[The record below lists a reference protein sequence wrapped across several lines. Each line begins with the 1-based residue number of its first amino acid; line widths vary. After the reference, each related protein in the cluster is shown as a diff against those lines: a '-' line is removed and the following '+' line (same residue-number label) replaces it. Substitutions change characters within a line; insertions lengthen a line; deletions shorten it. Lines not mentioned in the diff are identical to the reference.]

1 MSNRIA
7 NLDPYSDTTNLSRI
21 DDALSPERRKINR
34 ERFSPDQLDIFIL
47 NLDKPDL
54 VQQLLDGLSKAHA
67 EFSSK
72 GFKLN
77 VLIGDTGSTDIKTID
92 LLKNVPDFIQVIWF
106 DSYNFSRSNNDLF
119 EHGTAGFA
127 LFLNND
133 VMIRDNFES
142 IMRSF
147 ELIQSDQSL
156 AAVSVVLNFPDGSLQ
171 HGGIDFLRTPELRG
185 FPFHPNSGK
194 QWHHTVGTNFRAIA
208 GTGAFLTVRS
218 KDFAEVNGFNER
230 YQAECQDVELCL
242 EFSRRGSEI
251 RILDCGN
258 LVHLENATRPSGEEN
273 WMDRR
278 LFMRN
283 WSSFIEAT
291 Q

>member
-1 MSNRIA
+1 MSSLVS
-7 NLDPYSDTTNLSRI
+7 NLDPYSDTSNLSRI
-21 DDALSPERRKINR
+21 SDALSSERRVINR
-34 ERFSPDQLDIFIL
+34 DEFAPETLDIFIL
-47 NLDKPDL
+47 NLNKPDL
-54 VQQLLDGLSKAHA
+54 VQQLLQGLNDAHA
-67 EFSSK
+67 AFTSK

-77 VLIGDTGSTDIKTID
+77 VIIGDTGSTDLKAVE
-92 LLKNVPDFIQVIWF
+92 LLRNAPDFVQVIWF

-119 EHGTAGFA
+119 EHGNAEFA

-142 IMRSF
+142 LFQAF
-147 ELIQSDQSL
+147 ELIRSDKSL
-156 AAVSVVLNFPDGSLQ
+156 AAVSVVLNFPDGNLQ
-171 HGGIDFLRTPELRG
+171 HGGIDFLRVPELKG
-185 FPFHPNSGK
+185 FPFHPHSSK
-194 QWHHTVGTNFRAIA
+194 QWKHSVGNNFLAMA
-208 GTGAFLTVRS
+208 GTGAFLMVRS
-218 KDFAEVNGFNER
+218 QDFAEVNGFNER
-230 YQAECQDVELCL
+230 YMAECQDVELCL
-242 EFSRRGSEI
+242 EFARRGSSI

-273 WMDRR
+273 WLDRR